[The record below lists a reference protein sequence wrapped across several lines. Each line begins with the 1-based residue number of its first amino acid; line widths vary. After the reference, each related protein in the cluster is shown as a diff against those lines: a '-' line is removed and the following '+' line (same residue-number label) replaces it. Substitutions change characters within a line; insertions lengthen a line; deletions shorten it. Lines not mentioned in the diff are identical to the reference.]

1 MSLSVGSVAPDF
13 SLLDQ
18 FGQVHTLSQYKG
30 KWIVL
35 YFYPKDDTTGC
46 TKEACSFRD
55 SFEEYTKK
63 GLVILGISAD
73 TVRKHKKFVE
83 KYELPFAL
91 LADTE
96 KEVVN
101 TYGVWGKKK
110 FMGRE
115 YMGIIRKTFL
125 INPEGEIVEIFD
137 NIDVSRHA
145 QDVLLNNNL
154 RV

>member
-13 SLLDQ
+13 SLPDQ
-18 FGQVHTLSQYKG
+18 NGQVHSLSQYIG
-30 KWIVL
+30 KWVIL

-55 SFEEYTKK
+55 AFEEYTKK

-73 TVRKHKKFVE
+73 TVRKHKKFIE

-91 LADTE
+91 LSDTE

-101 TYGVWGKKK
+101 KYEVWTKKK

-115 YMGIIRKTFL
+115 YMGIVRTTFL
-125 INPEGEIVEIFD
+125 INPTGEIVEIFD

-145 QDVLLNNNL
+145 QDVLLSSSL
-154 RV
+154 SI